1 MEFITAEKYHDRLFE
16 FTAGMMNELIMS
28 GAIHPADIDYLVTS
42 HHRKGFGD
50 QIARSLRMNG
60 SSQVIDLYESM
71 AIRTP
76 PHYQCVIIAW
86 SATVS

>member
-42 HHRKGFGD
+42 HHRKGF
-50 QIARSLRMNG
+50 R
-60 SSQVIDLYESM
+60 
-71 AIRTP
+71 
-76 PHYQCVIIAW
+76 
-86 SATVS
+86 